1 MIDGEFL
8 RKYLIDEGVSKVGYC
23 SVNID
28 DFPNLNNAI
37 SLVLKLPK
45 EAIENLLDDEFRKYW
60 DIFHEELDKLTE
72 ISIKA
77 EQMIKD
83 NGYDAFALTMKR
95 NECNMEKLL
104 SKMPYKTLATKSGL
118 GGIGRSALFVCEEYG
133 SAVVLLGI
141 LTDMPL
147 ESGKAITDSF
157 CDDCEECQKA
167 CPVEAINPAKWNSR
181 LNRSDIIDIDSCS
194 QYVIEQFKSG
204 LGCSKCLSNCKLT
217 QNYYKKELCRNPF

>member
-104 SKMPYKTLATKSGL
+104 SKMPYKTLAT
-118 GGIGRSALFVCEEYG
+118 
-133 SAVVLLGI
+133 
-141 LTDMPL
+141 
-147 ESGKAITDSF
+147 
-157 CDDCEECQKA
+157 
-167 CPVEAINPAKWNSR
+167 
-181 LNRSDIIDIDSCS
+181 
-194 QYVIEQFKSG
+194 
-204 LGCSKCLSNCKLT
+204 
-217 QNYYKKELCRNPF
+217 

>member
-1 MIDGEFL
+1 MDGNTL
-8 RKYLIDEGVSKVGYC
+8 RNYLINEGVSKVGYC

-28 DFPNLNNAI
+28 DFPDLNNAI
-37 SLVLKLPK
+37 SIVLKLPK
-45 EAIENLLDDEFRKYW
+45 EAIEALLNDDFKKYW
-60 DIFHEELDKLTE
+60 DIFHGQLDNLTE
-72 ISIKA
+72 ISLKT
-77 EQMIKD
+77 EKLIKD
-83 NGYDAFALTMKR
+83 NGYEAFALTMKR
-95 NECNMEKLL
+95 NECDMEKLL
-104 SKMPYKTLATKSGL
+104 SKMPYKTLATTSGL
-118 GGIGRSALFVCEEYG
+118 GWIGRSALFVCEEYG

-141 LTDMPL
+141 LTNMPL

-167 CPVEAINPAKWNSR
+167 CPVGAINPAKWNLR

-217 QNYYKKELCRNPF
+217 QRYYNGKI